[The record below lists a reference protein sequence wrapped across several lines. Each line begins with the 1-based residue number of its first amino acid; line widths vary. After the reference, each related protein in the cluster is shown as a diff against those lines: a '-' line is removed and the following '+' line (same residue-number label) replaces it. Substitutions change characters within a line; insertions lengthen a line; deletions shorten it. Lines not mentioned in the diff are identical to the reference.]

1 MIGLVIKD
9 DKNDEKKYL
18 VILFNFLQ
26 LPFGVKYKMDSTT
39 LLIIRSKKLSGLL
52 VCLDVE
58 KMEER
63 SFSGLNTLFVF
74 LYGRQRNTYL
84 FSLLTYT

>member
-1 MIGLVIKD
+1 MM
-9 DKNDEKKYL
+9 KKYL

-26 LPFGVKYKMDSTT
+26 LPFRVKYKMDSTT

-52 VCLDVE
+52 VCLDVK

-63 SFSGLNTLFVF
+63 GFSGPNT
-74 LYGRQRNTYL
+74 
-84 FSLLTYT
+84 

>member
-1 MIGLVIKD
+1 MM
-9 DKNDEKKYL
+9 KKYL

-26 LPFGVKYKMDSTT
+26 LPFRVKYKMDSTT

-52 VCLDVE
+52 VYFDVK

-63 SFSGLNTLFVF
+63 GFSGPNT
-74 LYGRQRNTYL
+74 
-84 FSLLTYT
+84 